1 MMSSGIGTKSKMD
14 NIEESTGSNNIS
26 MLAALPY
33 LAK

>member
-1 MMSSGIGTKSKMD
+1 MSLGIGTKSKMD
-14 NIEESTGSNNIS
+14 INIEESTGSNNIS